1 MGGVSFH
8 MEKKDFI
15 VRPHLTNLNKQFFC
29 NSRPPWLFIQ
39 TNNRSIQL
47 FPVSCYSSH
56 LEPQHFEKI
65 TPTKKRRICVI
76 ISWWTFPSK
85 LGFNMKK
92 NEKRAEREIQQLLE
106 GIYSRNSWWF
116 MAGFKLKGIPFIYC
130 HYIFRYSIPHSF
142 VFHIY
147 SSTVV
152 M

>member
-8 MEKKDFI
+8 MENRDFI

-39 TNNRSIQL
+39 TNNHSIQL
-47 FPVSCYSSH
+47 FPVSCYSPH
-56 LEPQHFEKI
+56 LEPQHLEKI

-92 NEKRAEREIQQLLE
+92 GRKGRFNSCWKGFTIEIAGDSWLVSN
-106 GIYSRNSWWF
+106 SRVYLS
-116 MAGFKLKGIPFIYC
+116 
-130 HYIFRYSIPHSF
+130 YIVITFLGTVYPIHLFSTSIALQ
-142 VFHIY
+142 
-147 SSTVV
+147 
-152 M
+152 